1 MASASSSM
9 SAAGY
14 AVWRL
19 IAEELRSEILS
30 GVYSEGERL
39 PSENALV
46 ARFGVNRHTVRRA
59 LGALADGGLVESRQ
73 GVGVFVADRA
83 VYTHRIGLR
92 TRFSAS
98 VGRRTTSK
106 SHVLNSCI
114 EDATTAVSRQLDI
127 EEGSPTLRVETVN
140 YVDGSPFSLSDRWF
154 DHASFPDF
162 VATLQKTGSVTQSLR
177 ALGVHD
183 YLRSHTTI
191 SARHATESESRELSL
206 PYGSIVLVAEALDV
220 QIDGKPLQY
229 LITKFAAQRVRLSV
243 DSPT

>member
-1 MASASSSM
+1 MASSSLSM

-19 IAEELRSEILS
+19 IAEELRAEILDGTYAE
-30 GVYSEGERL
+30 GVRL
-39 PSENALV
+39 PSESTLAS
-46 ARFGVNRHTVRRA
+46 RFGVNRHTVRRA
-59 LGALADGGLVESRQ
+59 VAALADEGLVESRQ
-73 GVGVFVADRA
+73 GVGVFVADQT

-92 TRFSAS
+92 TRFSSS

-106 SHVLNSCI
+106 SHVLSSCV
-114 EDATTAVSRQLDI
+114 ESATITVSRQLDI
-127 EEGSPTLRVETVN
+127 EEGSPALRVETVN
-140 YVDGSPFSLSDRWF
+140 YVDGAPFSLSDRWF
-154 DHASFPDF
+154 DHASFPSFDES
-162 VATLQKTGSVTQSLR
+162 LQETGSVTQSLK

-183 YLRSHTTI
+183 YLRSQTTI
-191 SARHATESESRELSL
+191 SARHATESESRELCL

-220 QIDGKPLQY
+220 QVGGKPLQY